1 MDTPWLSIIVPVY
14 QVEAYLPACMESIRV
29 QNDPAIEIILVDDG
43 SPDGCPQLCDAYAR
57 EDPCVRVIH
66 KKNGGVSSARNAG
79 LRAARGTWI
88 ICLDPDDWWE
98 PGLLEAARTLLQ
110 ESETDLLIFSYFHEE
125 NGVSTRCRMGLP
137 EHTVHGGKALLEK
150 LQLGILDENH
160 RFVKSYIGAPWMQ
173 FVRRSL
179 ITERDLFFDE
189 TLRQSEDSLWNLNL
203 LEQASD
209 VTLLNE
215 AFYHYRI
222 HGASCFHRYDPELPA
237 QIEQINRKFRAFGE
251 TQHKGAA
258 YREAYAFWLMKKY
271 LQLLKLYF
279 FHPDCPKTGRENQQ
293 DWENLFETCPSLQE
307 LRNMK
312 LRTLWDGRKIYTL
325 FYLTRFVC
333 PSYRMTKALYGS
345 LKRMGKI

>member
-14 QVEAYLPACMESIRV
+14 QVEAYLPACMESIRAQGD
-29 QNDPAIEIILVDDG
+29 QNIEVILVDDG
-43 SPDGCPQLCDAYAR
+43 SPDGCPQLCDAYAK
-57 EDPCVRVIH
+57 EDLRVRVLH

-98 PGLLEAARTLLQ
+98 PGLLKAARTLLQ
-110 ESETDLLIFSYFHEE
+110 EKETDLLVFSYFHEE
-125 NGVSTRCRMGLP
+125 NGRSTRCLMGIS
-137 EHTVHGGKALLEK
+137 EHSMHGGRALLEK

-160 RFVKSYIGAPWMQ
+160 RVVKSYIGSPWMQ

-179 ITERDLFFDE
+179 IMERNIFFDE

-203 LEQASD
+203 LEQASG

-222 HGASCFHRYDPELPA
+222 YGASCFHRYDPELPV
-237 QIEQINRKFRAFGE
+237 QIEQINGKFLAFCE
-251 TQHKGAA
+251 AHPKDAA
-258 YREAYAFWLMKKY
+258 YGEAYKFWLMKKY

-279 FHPDCPKTGRENQQ
+279 FHPDCPKTDRENQQ
-293 DWENLFETCPSLQE
+293 DWEDLFRLCPSLQA
-307 LRNMK
+307 LHSIG
-312 LRTLWDGRKIYTL
+312 LRTLWEGRKIYTL
-325 FYLTRFVC
+325 FYITRFVC
-333 PSYRMTKALYGS
+333 PSYRMTKIIYRI
-345 LKRMGKI
+345 LKQMGKI